1 MMHSVHETAPQ
12 SKITGG
18 LRGLPFAMMAVSQ
31 HSYMHGTQFRC

>member
-1 MMHSVHETAPQ
+1 MMHSVHEIAPQ

-31 HSYMHGTQFRC
+31 HSYMQGTHFKC